1 MHVTIERTK
10 PIASAMRLDV
20 RVKRLGWRLL
30 RFWLIADVFPVKT
43 GQRRSSLTLMPHRHR
58 YLGPVTIAHSPVKH
72 QDRTQYLQ
80 VVTSTVTDILMVRC
94 GTLLHEGGS
103 VPTLTR
109 NRNAAEKRA
118 FSWHSHFFAQV
129 VMEASDV
136 VTETTTL
143 VLQEAGSLA
152 ANQALAG
159 PNQEDDELHISRR
172 IGNRRGRIAGRK
184 TIGHSCVEVL
194 LASSR

>member
-1 MHVTIERTK
+1 
-10 PIASAMRLDV
+10 
-20 RVKRLGWRLL
+20 
-30 RFWLIADVFPVKT
+30 
-43 GQRRSSLTLMPHRHR
+43 
-58 YLGPVTIAHSPVKH
+58 
-72 QDRTQYLQ
+72 
-80 VVTSTVTDILMVRC
+80 MVRC

>member
-1 MHVTIERTK
+1 LGKQQVCFQVLQATCNKTFRK
-10 PIASAMRLDV
+10 CAVVDASEVAFAGLSKSDKSPM
-20 RVKRLGWRLL
+20 
-30 RFWLIADVFPVKT
+30 
-43 GQRRSSLTLMPHRHR
+43 QLT
-58 YLGPVTIAHSPVKH
+58 
-72 QDRTQYLQ
+72 D
-80 VVTSTVTDILMVRC
+80 
-94 GTLLHEGGS
+94 
-103 VPTLTR
+103 
-109 NRNAAEKRA
+109 NRD
-118 FSWHSHFFAQV
+118 SHFFAQV
-129 VMEASDV
+129 VMEASDA

-159 PNQEDDELHISRR
+159 PNQEDDELYISRR